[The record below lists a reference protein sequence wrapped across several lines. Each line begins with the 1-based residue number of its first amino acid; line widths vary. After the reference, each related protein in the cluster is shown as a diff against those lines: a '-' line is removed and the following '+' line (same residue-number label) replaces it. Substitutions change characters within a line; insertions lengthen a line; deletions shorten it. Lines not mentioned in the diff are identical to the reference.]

1 MSIDVYLNGEFLPIA
16 QARVPVTDRGF
27 LFGDGVYEV
36 IPVYGGRLFELQR
49 HLRRLDDSL
58 RGIRMANPHSN
69 AQWREILQRLTAQ
82 LGDADQAVYLQV
94 TRGCADIRDHAIPLD
109 IEPTVYARSKLLQ
122 TPTTAEKRRGI
133 RAITLEDPRWKRCD
147 IKAVTLLANVLARSE
162 AADAGAQE
170 AILVRDGLATEG
182 AASNLFIVSDGLL
195 ITPPKSAA
203 LLPGITREIVLDL
216 ARQHGIPSAEATI
229 GEQQLFSADEIW
241 VSSSTQEILPVLE
254 LNGASITA
262 GVAGEYWEQ
271 LNALYEER
279 KQLPGRDEEADE

>member
-1 MSIDVYLNGEFLPIA
+1 MSVDVYLNGEFLPA
-16 QARVPVTDRGF
+16 EQARVPVTDRGF

-49 HLRRLDDSL
+49 HLQRLDNSL
-58 RGIRMANPHSN
+58 RGIRMANPHGN

-82 LGDADQAVYLQV
+82 FGDADQAIYLQV
-94 TRGCADIRDHAIPLD
+94 TRGCTDIRDHAIPPD
-109 IEPTVYARSKLLQ
+109 IEPTVYARSRLLQ

-133 RAITLEDPRWKRCD
+133 RAITLDDPRWKRCD

-162 AADAGAQE
+162 AAEAGAQE
-170 AILVRDGLATEG
+170 AILVRDGLAIEG

-195 ITPPKSAA
+195 ITPPKSTA

-216 ARQHGIPSAEATI
+216 AGQHGIPYAEANI
-229 GEQQLFSADEIW
+229 GVQALFNADEIW
-241 VSSSTQEILPVLE
+241 VSSSTKEILPVLQ
-254 LNGASITA
+254 LNGASITG
-262 GVAGEYWEQ
+262 GVAGERWEQ

-279 KQLPGRDEEADE
+279 KQQPGRDEEADG